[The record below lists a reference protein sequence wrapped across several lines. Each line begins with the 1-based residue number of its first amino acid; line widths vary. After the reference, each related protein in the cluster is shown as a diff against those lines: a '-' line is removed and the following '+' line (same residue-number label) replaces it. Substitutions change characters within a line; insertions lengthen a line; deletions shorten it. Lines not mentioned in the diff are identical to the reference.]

1 VPLHPWMCQLLQRK
15 EGGGWG
21 WIWDGLNQ
29 SRRGGLWYDIETGI
43 QSFVAHCDKIYCA
56 KCCDRSSED
65 EDYHETV
72 WINCA
77 EEDFQATG
85 DVIILVTMWRRGW
98 IWDSL
103 NGGTPRE
110 GLSSNG

>member
-1 VPLHPWMCQLLQRK
+1 VPLPLWLLQRK

-29 SRRGGLWYDIETGI
+29 SRRGGLWYDIETVI

-72 WINCA
+72 WINRA

-85 DVIILVTMWRRGW
+85 DHDHSCHTVRKRVNLRQFEWRRTKRRTFKQR
-98 IWDSL
+98 IM
-103 NGGTPRE
+103 
-110 GLSSNG
+110 